1 MSNVVGEAIFRHR
14 KKIGMTQDQFGAK
27 FHVSGPA
34 IFKFEKGYVRPSL
47 DVWLKISAD
56 IKIPRTHAVLMWLKD
71 RLPDEF
77 SSLIDLKKDVLVSES
92 VNAYKPKY
100 KRIDY
105 TKFKTVESVRKQAV
119 KDETLPRGLQALFKD
134 KKLWEAV
141 KPEGDEV
148 NFCRDA
154 YQTVGAGTRH
164 LFVEAFAVLR
174 RFKNARR

>member
-14 KKIGMTQDQFGAK
+14 KKIGMTQDQFGSK

-47 DVWLKISAD
+47 EVWLKIAGD

-100 KRIDY
+100 DHIDY
-105 TKFKTVESVRKQAV
+105 TKYKTPEIVRKQAI
-119 KDETLPRGLQALFKD
+119 KDKTLPRGLLALFKD
-134 KKLWEAV
+134 KKLWETV
-141 KPEGDEV
+141 KPDGEEV

-164 LFVEAFAVLR
+164 LFLEAIAVFR
-174 RFKNARR
+174 RFKTGRR